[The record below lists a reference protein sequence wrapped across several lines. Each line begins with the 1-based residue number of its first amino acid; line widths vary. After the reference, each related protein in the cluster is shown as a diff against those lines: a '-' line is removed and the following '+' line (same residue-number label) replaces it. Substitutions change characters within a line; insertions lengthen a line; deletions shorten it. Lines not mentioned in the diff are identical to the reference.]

1 MRENASQKTK
11 RRLALRDECGWL
23 APAWEAHFDTVAGA
37 WTTVRLPWRDF
48 QRAGFGWTWRDGG
61 RVPQL
66 RLRHIHSLQI
76 LLSKFE
82 CAPRSCVMPDTHMRA
97 CSAVSMSMHTHAT
110 DALARRSDVA
120 RAGVHV
126 GAPCHERAHHT
137 HARGGGLN
145 PFFAEGPF
153 ELLVQ
158 RIEAYRRPSPASA
171 SASAA
176 TQQQQAPSGAHTES
190 AAARNEWV
198 DREEEE
204 EEEQQQAAPAKTDA
218 RSAGE
223 RAAAIAAADEA
234 AELAARAAA
243 GAAQAAQ
250 AAEAA
255 EAAADVAAVLS

>member
-1 MRENASQKTK
+1 MR
-11 RRLALRDECGWL
+11 
-23 APAWEAHFDTVAGA
+23 V
-37 WTTVRLPWRDF
+37 
-48 QRAGFGWTWRDGG
+48 
-61 RVPQL
+61 
-66 RLRHIHSLQI
+66 
-76 LLSKFE
+76 
-82 CAPRSCVMPDTHMRA
+82 
-97 CSAVSMSMHTHAT
+97 VSTRMHTHAT

-126 GAPCHERAHHT
+126 GAPCHERAHHA

-171 SASAA
+171 SSSAA
-176 TQQQQAPSGAHTES
+176 TQQAPSGAHTES
-190 AAARNEWV
+190 GAARTEWV

-204 EEEQQQAAPAKTDA
+204 EEQQQQAARAKTDA

-223 RAAAIAAADEA
+223 RAAAVAAADEA

-255 EAAADVAAVLS
+255 EAAADVAAVLSGKPPTAALPPAPEGDESPHQHTEKPPTEEERDSPFRA